1 MATNCL
7 PDWIQ
12 ASTRFSIRLA
22 LHGLKRLSA
31 SLLKRVPNCQWAV
44 PGTFPGTRPLKRRS
58 DRPPVNWLL
67 AIGCLLAITA
77 VVAATGCDSGSN
89 SVPASAS
96 QEQLDQVKKAQ
107 ENAAS
112 EEMNRPP
119 SN

>member
-7 PDWIQ
+7 PDWIP
-12 ASTRFSIRLA
+12 ATTRFTIRLA
-22 LHGLKRLSA
+22 LRGLKRLSA
-31 SLLKRVPNCQWAV
+31 SLLKLVPNGPWS
-44 PGTFPGTRPLKRRS
+44 FPGSRPLKRRS
-58 DRPPVNWLL
+58 NRPPVNWLL
-67 AIGCLLAITA
+67 AIGCLLIITA

-89 SVPASAS
+89 SVPTSAS

-107 ENAAS
+107 ESAAS